1 MKRMLSVALIAFL
14 IVPLIAIPGTNADL
28 SRIKVVPY
36 PKTAGKMASY
46 QISFN
51 VSRPLS
57 ANQDSITVTLPNE
70 TTVPDYVS
78 SSVISVN
85 PKKLIGAD
93 YKLNFATGDITFTNP
108 LREGDTIRA
117 AYTYEAKE
125 DYTMMPIQANVKFF
139 DRSFIN
145 APLLGDPR
153 NNNGSFDPGEWVYED
168 RDNNGRI
175 SPGDRR
181 LMVIRN
187 IIGAINISGALTN
200 PGWPEVVLAAPDAK
214 QNSIVAVGDG
224 DCGDCG
230 GNSTPSFPLQPLSI
244 IKLTMVDINNDGI
257 YNEGDYLFDDRDQS
271 GTVSL
276 GDNMIAGIAYLIPG
290 SKVEFNDP
298 DYRTRINGTLN
309 PFDPTRYPGNP
320 GINIYR
326 HVDNGVNIG
335 AYDPGEAIYQEV
347 GVSNYS
353 VDVGDIRLTSVTIMR
368 SGILET
374 YPVWSTVFAS
384 DADVGARLI
393 DFKTATGEEEGYLDL
408 DHSFIFGGGPPPNN
422 QYDPGEPIY
431 RNGTGRTTFLTTAN
445 TGTPEPG
452 DIRLSAWSL
461 SAYPIYSVVNLT
473 DADLNS
479 QLASFNT
486 TPTSKAEL
494 FVTAPFGINPV
505 FSDYTGCAFDNF
517 ATVLPPFT
525 SLATFGWWTNW
536 IYRDMDGTN
545 TITPGDVRL
554 TTIRFMQGSKL
565 IEYSAGSSVKVGELD
580 YRPITAAAMPI
591 GLIPSIPPFFKHS
604 ESIKSNNEFDT
615 GEYIYGDS
623 DNNGTVSAGDIRYI
637 SSGVTSFGNK
647 PIGNNFPLLGHTLTR
662 GWARIE
668 NKVIVPYAQAGTK
681 TAKLDANP
689 LVILPTLEPPMP
701 PAYLKATPLIL
712 SGGTTPLSGSGKWYI
727 KVAAVNVFGEGEPSD
742 AIEINMVSGN
752 NNAVEISW
760 KPVPY
765 AISYRIYKSKND
777 SYFPPSSFLA
787 EIESPYTTYI
797 DRGTQ
802 ITEGTLPFPYRA
814 SFVTLWRNRGGTETE
829 LVEYRCADYEVDLAT
844 GLIKFR
850 RALRPYE
857 IILANYKYADGKLP
871 IGPGSDPCNSVGK
884 KDKQVYVD
892 TVRGIGKLSYTPVV
906 DPSIDPLNY
915 CFRLWRAPSID
926 PNNPYLLRQGSDYT
940 INYATGEIK
949 FSSHV
954 VKDGDII
961 TADYDTYEEVVGES
975 LVEAISTGISEA
987 RAMSPILPAIN
998 ENDIVISKAVALKS
1012 SPQIKITTGAKGYEL
1027 VFTTPVDI
1035 FVDPDNNPTTPD
1047 VVMTLNRPGRQF
1059 NTTTKGAVRNPEK
1072 AGSYQLWVQTS
1083 AEQTPIMSEPYD
1095 IVANKIVEEWDFKI
1109 ISPQVPT
1116 PNAGEPPCTPKDAA
1130 ASAGQE
1136 TSIVVK
1142 LSSGL
1147 NGIPGVY
1154 VKFDII
1160 KTVEI
1165 PSGSKNTPTVFTT
1178 PNLVQTTDQGLAS
1191 AVLYL
1196 SGEPGIT
1203 EVKIYLQD
1211 NPSICRSVRIHTG
1224 TPVQIDKI
1232 LISPGPT
1239 ISLAPNSQQP
1249 FTAKAFNAQGAE
1261 IQGITFTWA
1270 ADCGTITPAGV
1281 YTAPQNSGSIC
1292 HVYARAYGKEG
1303 MCTINMVNRPSR
1315 IVVTPPS
1322 ATVATSSTLQFSAQA
1337 YDDLNNPMSIP
1348 ITWTVEPN
1356 GLGSFDDKGMF
1367 KAGTIAGT
1375 GTVKAS
1381 SAGVY
1386 GTASITVMA
1395 GGAIETVTVSPAT
1408 HTMNVGDT
1416 QLFKATAKD
1425 KYGIEIGGTAFTW
1438 AVNPPDMGTI
1448 SSSGLFIASKQGM
1461 CVIIAQ
1467 AGDKSGTAIVNIVQI
1482 TRIDI
1487 DPKSLIIEPG
1497 KTKQFTAIAYNANNQ
1512 VVPGVTFNWS
1522 VNPSSIGMITQTG
1535 MFTCIGMAGQSGIV
1549 TASASGLSATA
1560 QVTIGTPDNLP
1571 PTITLVAPV
1580 ADKVTMAPGPTTLS
1594 FKIDDPSGV
1603 SEVLVNAQPAINNG
1617 TNWIV
1622 SVNIANGINTFVVK
1636 AKDASANKNESTYTL
1651 TVYGAGPAVLVMK
1664 IPTNTQAAIRNVTI
1678 TENSVPRTVTF
1689 KTSPEIYNNSTFVGL
1704 RDLAENFLGATAAL
1718 GGSIEYDTNQRKI
1731 TITIKRTNGDTN
1743 IFETVVGMK
1752 NYQLRIVHPDGTQE
1766 TINGTMTQAPYIG
1779 SAATKSRR
1787 ENYNSTM
1794 VPMRGFVEALGGNVQ
1809 YAEATRTATFTFT
1822 R

>member
-1 MKRMLSVALIAFL
+1 LPSRQAKKGANAMKRVLTVALIVFL
-14 IVPLIAIPGTNADL
+14 IVPFISIPGTNADL

-57 ANQDSITVTLPNE
+57 ANQDSITVTLPKE
-70 TTVPDYVS
+70 TMVPEYVS

-85 PKKLIGAD
+85 PKTLIGAD

-108 LREGDTIRA
+108 LREGDMIRS
-117 AYTYEAKE
+117 AYSYEAKE
-125 DYTMMPIQANVKFF
+125 DYTMMPIQSKVRFF
-139 DRSFIN
+139 DRSFTV
-145 APLLGDPR
+145 APPDTR

-168 RDNNGRI
+168 RDSDGRI

-181 LMVIRN
+181 LM
-187 IIGAINISGALTN
+187 IIHGVLGAGDPGAGN
-200 PGWPEVVLAAPDAK
+200 PPSTGSFDAK
-214 QNSIVAVGDG
+214 QNSIVASGDG
-224 DCGDCG
+224 DCIGCATA
-230 GNSTPSFPLQPLSI
+230 NNNPVAPLLPLSI
-244 IKLTMVDINNDGI
+244 IKLTMLDIANDGI

-276 GDNMIAGIAYLIPG
+276 GDNMIAGIAYYPPG
-290 SKVEFNDP
+290 TTVAFNDP
-298 DYRTRINGTLN
+298 DYRDRTGFFIRTFAPVGGT
-309 PFDPTRYPGNP
+309 
-320 GINIYR
+320 IYR
-326 HVDNGVNIG
+326 HVDTGNTVGT
-335 AYDPGEAIYQEV
+335 YDSGEAIYREC
-347 GVSNYS
+347 GANTYS
-353 VDVGDIRLTSVTIMR
+353 VDPGDVRETSVTIIRNGVMMF
-368 SGILET
+368 
-374 YPVWSTVFAS
+374 YPVGSVVVAA
-384 DADVGARLI
+384 DADVGMRLV
-393 DFKTATGEEEGYLDL
+393 DFKPATGEEEGYLDL
-408 DHSFIFGGGPPPNN
+408 SGDTV
-422 QYDPGEPIY
+422 YDPGEPIY
-431 RNGTGRTTFLTTAN
+431 KNGTGRTTFIG
-445 TGTPEPG
+445 GTPEPG
-452 DIRLSAWSL
+452 DIRLSAWSV
-461 SAYPIYSVVNLT
+461 SAYEPTSVVTPN
-473 DADLNS
+473 DADNGS

-486 TPTSKAEL
+486 TPTSRAEMTTIPL
-494 FVTAPFGINPV
+494 IAVNPIFINHTGSRYNNFVPPTTIPSAAYVDACGGCGGGAPPCRTNPGTL
-505 FSDYTGCAFDNF
+505 DTW
-517 ATVLPPFT
+517 L
-525 SLATFGWWTNW
+525 
-536 IYRDMDGTN
+536 YRDMDGSN
-545 TITPGDVRL
+545 NISVGDVRL
-554 TTIRFMQGSKL
+554 NNVQIMLANKL
-565 IEYSAGSSVKVGELD
+565 IEYSAGSAVKTGEFDMIPLQAGSAPLPLFPVQPDGVGNIMAHAEN
-580 YRPITAAAMPI
+580 
-591 GLIPSIPPFFKHS
+591 
-604 ESIKSNNEFDT
+604 IKSDNTFNPGEF
-615 GEYIYGDS
+615 IYRDMAGGAMSIVDNGD
-623 DNNGTVSAGDIRYI
+623 VRMVPV
-637 SSGVTSFGNK
+637 GVTSFGNK

-701 PAYLKATPLIL
+701 PAYLKAYPLVIQ
-712 SGGTTPLSGSGKWYI
+712 GGPTPLSGSGKWFI
-727 KVAAVNVFGEGEPSD
+727 KVTAINMYGEGEFSD
-742 AIEINMVSGN
+742 SMEVNFVQGDSK
-752 NNAVEISW
+752 NAVEISW

-765 AISYRIYKSKND
+765 AIAYRIYKSRND
-777 SYFPPSSFLA
+777 SYFPPSSLLSKVEAPF
-787 EIESPYTTYI
+787 TTYI

-802 ITEGTLPFPYRA
+802 ITEGTLPFPYKA
-814 SFVTLWRNRGGTETE
+814 SFVTLWRSRGGAETE
-829 LVEYRCADYEVDLAT
+829 LVEFRCADYEVDLST

-857 IILANYKYADGKLP
+857 IILANYKYANGKLVL
-871 IGPGSDPCNSVGK
+871 GPGADPCVTVAH
-884 KDKQVYVD
+884 KDEHVYVD
-892 TVRGIGKLSYTPVV
+892 TVRGIGKLLHTPAI
-906 DPSIDPLNY
+906 DPLIDPLNY

-940 INYATGEIK
+940 INYTTGEIK

-961 TADYDTYEEVVGES
+961 TADYDTSEEVVGES
-975 LVEAISTGISEA
+975 LVEAISTGITEA
-987 RAMSPILPAIN
+987 RASAPMLP
-998 ENDIVISKAVALKS
+998 ESYVISKAVALKS
-1012 SPQIKITTGAKGYEL
+1012 SPQIRITGGSNGYQL
-1027 VFTTPVDI
+1027 IFTTPVDI
-1035 FVDPDNNPTTPD
+1035 FVDPDNNPITPD

-1083 AEQTPIMSEPYD
+1083 AEQTPIMSEPYEIKADKD
-1095 IVANKIVEEWDFKI
+1095 IASSELKI
-1109 ISPQVPT
+1109 ISPQVPAPT
-1116 PNAGEPPCTPKDAA
+1116 PGEPSCTPKDAA
-1130 ASAGQE
+1130 ANAGQAL
-1136 TSIVVK
+1136 SIVAQ
-1142 LSSGL
+1142 LSSGS

-1154 VKFDII
+1154 VRFEITT
-1160 KTVEI
+1160 TVNP
-1165 PSGSKNTPTVFTT
+1165 PSTFTS

-1191 AVLYL
+1191 VVLNL
-1196 SGEPGIT
+1196 SASPGIT

-1211 NPSICRSVRIHTG
+1211 DPNVCRAVRINTG
-1224 TPVQIDKI
+1224 PQVQVDRII
-1232 LISPGPT
+1232 VNPGPT
-1239 ISLAPNSQQP
+1239 LALAPGSQQA
-1249 FTAKAFNAQGAE
+1249 FTAKAFNTQGAE

-1270 ADCGTITPAGV
+1270 ADCGTISPAGV

-1322 ATVATSSTLQFSAQA
+1322 ATVATNSTLQFSAQA

-1356 GLGSFDDKGMF
+1356 GLGSFDEKGLF

-1386 GTASITVMA
+1386 GTASISVMA
-1395 GGAIETVTVSPAT
+1395 GGAIETVTISPANL
-1408 HTMNVGDT
+1408 TMNVGDT

-1425 KYGIEIGGTAFTW
+1425 KYGIEIGGTSFTW
-1438 AVNPPDMGTI
+1438 SVNPPDMGTI

-1467 AGDKSGTAIVNIVQI
+1467 AGDKSGTAIVNIAQI

-1487 DPKSLIIEPG
+1487 DPRSLTIEPG
-1497 KTKQFTAIAYNANNQ
+1497 KTKQFTATAYNSNNQ
-1512 VVPGVTFNWS
+1512 MVTGVTFTWT

-1549 TASASGLSATA
+1549 TASAGGLSATA
-1560 QVTIGTPDNLP
+1560 QVTIGTPDNLG

-1580 ADKVTMAPGPTTLS
+1580 ADKTNMVPGPTALS
-1594 FKIDDPSGV
+1594 FKVDDPSGV
-1603 SEVLVNAQPAINNG
+1603 SEVLVNAQPAVNNG
-1617 TNWIV
+1617 ANWIV
-1622 SVNIANGINTFVVK
+1622 NVNIANGINTFVVR

-1651 TVYGAGPAVLVMK
+1651 TVFGAGPAVLVMK
-1664 IPTNTQAAIRNVTI
+1664 IPTNAQAAVKTVTI
-1678 TENSVPRTVTF
+1678 TENNVPRTVSF
-1689 KTSPEIYNNSTFVGL
+1689 KTSPELYNGSTFVGL
-1704 RDLAENFLGATAAL
+1704 RDLAESFLGATPAL
-1718 GGSIEYDTNQRKI
+1718 GGSIAYDANQKKI

-1752 NYQLRIVHPDGTQE
+1752 NFQLRIVHPDGTQE

-1794 VPMRGFVEALGGNVQ
+1794 VPMRGFVEALGGTVV
-1809 YAEATRTATFTFT
+1809 YVDETRTATFNFT